1 MKIKFGVDPD
11 ILKLGLVSF
20 LTDIS
25 SEMIFSV
32 FAIVFTVIA
41 GASASLLGL
50 VEGLA
55 DFSASSLDFAAGWAS
70 DRTGKRK
77 AFTILG
83 YSFSTVAKFMLLVA
97 NSILALGLFRIIE
110 RIGKSFRS
118 PPRDAWISEIA
129 THDVRG
135 LSFGVHKALDKAGA
149 VLGPLIAY
157 ALLNWRGET
166 PSAFRLLFLLAIL
179 PALLSIFVLSR
190 IKDRPAQPQPHKNLF
205 ANWKSLGYGF
215 KRYLVAAAIF
225 SLAYFSFGFLLLRA
239 RSIGFAIR
247 EVALLYAL
255 INITSVI
262 AAPIAGAIGDRI
274 GRTSILALSYLLY
287 FGTCLGFAFA
297 TTRTEVLLLFIGY
310 GAFAAIDEAQTKA
323 FIADVEPRQR
333 GTAIGLCNSITG
345 VLYLPA
351 SLCAG
356 LLWATHARLVF
367 LLAAALALLAL
378 ATFLL
383 LRPAHH
389 AASHPTLL
397 P

>member
-1 MKIKFGVDPD
+1 MKIKFSVHPD
-11 ILKLGLVSF
+11 VLKLGLVSF

-41 GASASLLGL
+41 GASTALLGL

-83 YSFSTVAKFMLLVA
+83 YSFSALAKFMLLIA
-97 NSILALGLFRIIE
+97 NSVVALGLFRIIE
-110 RIGKSFRS
+110 RIGKSFRT
-118 PPRDAWISEIA
+118 PPRDAWLSDIA
-129 THDVRG
+129 AHQVRG

-149 VLGPLIAY
+149 VLGPLAAY
-157 ALLNWRGET
+157 ALLHSRGET
-166 PSAFRLLFLLAIL
+166 HAAFRLLFLLAIL
-179 PALLSIFVLSR
+179 PALLSVYVLSR
-190 IKDRPAQPQPHKNLF
+190 IKDRPAPPQPQRNLF
-205 ANWKSLGYGF
+205 AGWKSLGYGF
-215 KRYLVAAAIF
+215 KRYLIAAAIF

-239 RSIGFAIR
+239 RSIGFAIQD
-247 EVALLYAL
+247 VALLYAL
-255 INITSVI
+255 INISSVI

-274 GRTSILALSYLLY
+274 GRTTILALSYLLY
-287 FGTCLGFAFA
+287 SSTCLGFAFA

-310 GAFAAIDEAQTKA
+310 GAFSAIDEAQSKA
-323 FIADVEPRQR
+323 FIADVETSHRA
-333 GTAIGLCNSITG
+333 TAIGLYNSVTG

-351 SLCAG
+351 SLVAG
-356 LLWATHARLVF
+356 LLWATHQRLVF
-367 LLAAALALLAL
+367 FLAAALALLAL
-378 ATFLL
+378 AAFLL

-389 AASHPTLL
+389 AARLRSLQT
-397 P
+397 